1 MGLFSGAK
9 ELNRLANGVSAV
21 KQILD
26 KYEQDPDVTWILIAA
41 WLCKT
46 GVLDVIDR
54 NNWPMYY
61 IFYVE
66 INGHMTKMTISEGI
80 MHSVTRLRNKTETIG
95 DFRLQRQVDDIL
107 DGVPSFDKI
116 DKQIPENIRKVTR

>member
-26 KYEQDPDVTWILIAA
+26 QYEQDPDVTWILVAA
-41 WLCKT
+41 WLCKA
-46 GVLDVIDR
+46 GVLDVIER
-54 NNWPMYY
+54 NNWPLYN

-80 MHSVTRLRNKTETIG
+80 MYSVTRLRNKTEEIG
-95 DFRLQRQVDDIL
+95 DFRLKRQVDGIL
-107 DGVPSFDKI
+107 DGDPSFDEI
-116 DKQIPENIRKVTR
+116 DNQIPENIRKVIQ